1 MTVDKVKS
9 KYQACNTAIKPFRE
23 HQFVSLQ
30 HSHGHFARQKFVL
43 YNLIYRNI
51 FIYEISVDNVEYI
64 I

>member
-30 HSHGHFARQKFVL
+30 HSHGHFADKNL
-43 YNLIYRNI
+43 YNFIYRNI